1 LKTLLKLNI
10 ASRDQQREKT
20 TRIKQKR
27 LTNLLNTP
35 LKKESRQIKR
45 AKSPEP
51 AIATHLG

>member
-1 LKTLLKLNI
+1 
-10 ASRDQQREKT
+10 
-20 TRIKQKR
+20 QKR
-27 LTNLLNTP
+27 LANLLNTP